1 MKQITKF
8 LFTAAAL
15 FAASSVAAKEAKPAV
30 AAETKNNHEQI
41 CKTNLIAAE
50 SFLTANA
57 KEKGGPFNPEVQ
69 H

>member
-15 FAASSVAAKEAKPAV
+15 FAASSV